1 MPLERELKFS
11 VLDASVPSLDEVRA
25 ALAPTPFEVEPAP
38 VQELHDRYFDD
49 DAGRLRSAGLA
60 LRRRRVGGNSWAG
73 LKAAGSFDDG
83 LHERDELEI
92 PVTDTGDDAGWPEA
106 LLQRLAGL
114 VEIGAL
120 EPRLELETTR
130 VPFRVLRDG
139 EAIAELGFDAVAAR
153 EPGAERSAFFD
164 EVEIEARGGATRA
177 DLEQIAE
184 AVDGL
189 VKLTPNPVN
198 KLERAAA
205 LLLLATW

>member
-11 VLDASVPSLDEVRA
+11 VLDAYVPSLSEVRA
-25 ALAPTPFEVEPAP
+25 ALAATPFEVQAAP
-38 VQELHDRYFDD
+38 MQELHDRYFDD
-49 DAGRLRSAGLA
+49 DGGSLRKAGLA
-60 LRRRRVGGNSWAG
+60 LRRRRLGAKAWAG
-73 LKAAGSFDDG
+73 LKAAGTTDAG

-92 PVTDTGDDAGWPEA
+92 ALADADDAPWPDA
-106 LLQRLAGL
+106 VVKRLAGL
-114 VEIGAL
+114 VDLDAL
-120 EPRLELETTR
+120 QPRVELDTTR

-139 EAIAELGFDAVAAR
+139 VQVAELGFDAVAAR
-153 EPGAERSAFFD
+153 SSGTERSAFFD
-164 EVEIEARGGATRA
+164 EIEIEARGQATRA
-177 DLEQIAE
+177 DLEQVAE

>member
-11 VLDASVPSLDEVRA
+11 VLDAYVPSLSEVRA
-25 ALAPTPFEVEPAP
+25 ALAATPFEVEASP

-49 DAGRLRSAGLA
+49 EGGSLKSAGLA
-60 LRRRRVGGNSWAG
+60 LRRRRLGAKSWAG
-73 LKAAGSFDDG
+73 LKAAGTSDAG
-83 LHERDELEI
+83 LFERDELEV
-92 PVTDTGDDAGWPEA
+92 PLADADGAPWPDVIV
-106 LLQRLAGL
+106 QRLTGL
-114 VEIGAL
+114 VDVDAL
-120 EPRLELETTR
+120 EPRVELHTTR

-139 EAIAELGFDAVAAR
+139 AAIAELGFDAVAAR
-153 EPGAERSAFFD
+153 TPGAERSAFFD
-164 EVEIEARGGATRA
+164 EVEIEAREGTARA

>member
-11 VLDASVPSLDEVRA
+11 VLEAYVPSLSEVRA
-25 ALAPTPFEVEPAP
+25 ALAETPFDAEAAP

-49 DAGRLRSAGLA
+49 EGGSLKRAGLA
-60 LRRRRVGGNSWAG
+60 LRRRRLGAKAWAG
-73 LKAAGSFDDG
+73 LKASGTSDAGLF
-83 LHERDELEI
+83 ERDELEV
-92 PVTDTGDDAGWPEA
+92 PLADADGAPWPDVIV
-106 LLQRLAGL
+106 QRLAGL
-114 VEIGAL
+114 VDVEAL
-120 EPRLELETTR
+120 EPRVELDTTR

-139 EAIAELGFDAVAAR
+139 TAIAELGFDAVAAR
-153 EPGAERSAFFD
+153 APGAERSAFFD
-164 EVEIEARGGATRA
+164 EVEIEAREATARA